1 MGAAGV
7 PSSITAPPC
16 LPLSVAIKTI
26 SKLKFKE
33 EQDHKDMLMEV
44 ELMARVKG
52 HPNVIEQFDW
62 FEDRVGFYVI
72 SEVRAGEAR
81 SLTRAAPCAQPHAHS
96 PTRTAQH
103 PPHLRSRAAAS

>member
-1 MGAAGV
+1 VGAAGV

-81 SLTRAAPCAQPHAHS
+81 SLTRAAPCAQLSMRAAPCAQPHAHS
-96 PTRTAQH
+96 PTRTA
-103 PPHLRSRAAAS
+103 